1 VRTPLLARI
10 GLGLVLPVLLIAV
23 ACDGAAAPS
32 GSSDGSHPATLA
44 GTNWT
49 VLRVGTQ
56 IPVGGAEPTIA
67 FGNGQV
73 SGTGGCNHFGGA
85 YAYDTATGALRFDQ
99 IGMTAMAC
107 ADDRRNRFETAFS
120 GALVAVSRADFDADH
135 HLVLSGPGGV
145 IVLAPMAKAE
155 PAQTD

>member
-1 VRTPLLARI
+1 VRTPLTVRI

-23 ACDGAAAPS
+23 ACDGAAVPS
-32 GSSDGSHPATLA
+32 GSSDGSRPATLA

-49 VLRVGTQ
+49 VLRVGVQ
-56 IPVGGAEPTIA
+56 IPVGGAVPTIA
-67 FGNGQV
+67 FGAGQV

-85 YAYDTATGALRFDQ
+85 YAYDARTGALRFDQ

-120 GALVAVSRADFDADH
+120 GALVAVNRADLDADH
-135 HLVLSGPGGV
+135 HLLLSGPGGV
-145 IVLAPMAKAE
+145 IVLAPGDQ
-155 PAQTD
+155 PRPTD